1 MFGGRAFS
9 EQWCAHANINASRI
23 SNLQGG
29 AGLLILQPPLCFVR
43 VVRWRHGGK
52 NLALVAQ
59 PEMPRV
65 TTVV

>member
-52 NLALVAQ
+52 N
-59 PEMPRV
+59 
-65 TTVV
+65 